1 NEAAGRPY
9 AYWVGANLVEFLFGI
24 GVCQAFLFGGVLLL
38 ALREN
43 LAIRAL
49 TLGLLAVLLVTDA
62 IGINRGEVIR
72 LWIFLGAFFQ
82 IPAAYACA
90 TLPGR
95 TAICV
100 VAACTLLQATL
111 GT

>member
-1 NEAAGRPY
+1 M
-9 AYWVGANLVEFLFGI
+9 GAL
-24 GVCQAFLFGGVLLL
+24 C
-38 ALREN
+38 
-43 LAIRAL
+43 
-49 TLGLLAVLLVTDA
+49 LGLIAVLLVTDL

-82 IPAAYACA
+82 IPAAHACA

-111 GT
+111 GTAMIGFVVA